1 MQELENV
8 SIFFLFCI
16 EFIGD
21 FFMRKIKEEIL
32 EQNIRNILKTNQL
45 MLVVKDDAY
54 GFGIDR
60 VVPLARRLRVR
71 DQQLERLLRNAGH
84 LLLFHRTQVW
94 LLATMS
100 GN

>member
-1 MQELENV
+1 
-8 SIFFLFCI
+8 
-16 EFIGD
+16 
-21 FFMRKIKEEIL
+21 MRKIKEEIL

-71 DQQLERLLRNAGH
+71 DFAVKSIEEGKLVKSLYPEANVL
-84 LLLFHRTQVW
+84 
-94 LLATMS
+94 
-100 GN
+100 